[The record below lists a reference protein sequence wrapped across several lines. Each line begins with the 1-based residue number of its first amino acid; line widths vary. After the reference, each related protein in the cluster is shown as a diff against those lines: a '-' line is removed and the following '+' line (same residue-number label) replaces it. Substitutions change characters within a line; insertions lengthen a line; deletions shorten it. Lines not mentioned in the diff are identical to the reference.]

1 MLMNRKIRTGKNLD
15 LLKHRL
21 LTCVIAYLFCVDVS
35 AQSLVAA
42 AGQIFRNV
50 SEVNSIAVYPI
61 EIKSGTLDEALHNA
75 ASDEVEQRLTRKAK
89 EVNLKVVTRRQLDS
103 LLSEL
108 KLSTTDKTSFDKLA
122 KSTGVDAVALP
133 TGSVSKS
140 GCLVVSINLIA
151 TKGEAK
157 GEVISSA
164 KPFKI
169 NTRGGE
175 LDMSGCD

>member
-1 MLMNRKIRTGKNLD
+1 MNDKILTDVNLKFLKPKF
-15 LLKHRL
+15 LLCIL
-21 LTCVIAYLFCVDVS
+21 VYGLSAEAQ

-42 AGQIFRNV
+42 AGQLFRDV
-50 SEVNSIAVYPI
+50 SGINSIAVYPI

-75 ASDEVEQRLTRKAK
+75 ASDEVEQRLSRKAK
-89 EVNLKVVTRRQLDS
+89 ETNLKVVTRRQLDS

-108 KLSTTDKTSFDKLA
+108 KLSSADKTSFDKLA
-122 KSTGVDAVALP
+122 RSTGVDAVALP
-133 TGSVSKS
+133 SGSVSKS
-140 GCLVVSINLIA
+140 GCLTVSINLIG
-151 TKGEAK
+151 TKGDAK

-175 LDMSGCD
+175 LDLSGCD

>member
-1 MLMNRKIRTGKNLD
+1 MNGKIPTDVNPNF
-15 LLKHRL
+15 LKTKFL
-21 LTCVIAYLFCVDVS
+21 ICIIAYLFSVVAS

-42 AGQIFRNV
+42 AGQLFRNV
-50 SEVNSIAVYPI
+50 SEVSSIAVYPI

-89 EVNLKVVTRRQLDS
+89 ETNLKVVTRRQLGS

-108 KLSTTDKTSFDKLA
+108 KLSSADKTSFDKLA
-122 KSTGVDAVALP
+122 RSTGVDAVALP
-133 TGSVSKS
+133 TASISKS
-140 GCLVVSINLIA
+140 GCLIVSINLIA
-151 TKGEAK
+151 TKGEAM

-164 KPFKI
+164 KPFKV

>member
-1 MLMNRKIRTGKNLD
+1 MNGKILTDVNLD
-15 LLKHRL
+15 FLKNIF
-21 LTCVIAYLFCVDVS
+21 LTCGIALLFCVDTS

-42 AGQIFRNV
+42 AGQLFRNV

-61 EIKSGTLDEALHNA
+61 EIKSGALDETLHNA

-89 EVNLKVVTRRQLDS
+89 EANLKVVTRRQLDS

-108 KLSTTDKTSFDKLA
+108 KLSSTDKTSFDKLA
-122 KSTGVDAVALP
+122 RSTGVDAVALP

-140 GCLVVSINLIA
+140 GCLTVSINLIA